1 MPTITTIQSARSASS
16 TVSSALTWAVVLCC
30 VLTACAAPQSTR
42 LTVGDL
48 NYIVAEIDG
57 QLAESDFLLD
67 RTDTSEP
74 IRIMINKVVNLT
86 GDVITPAEQWM
97 LMARVRDRL
106 ARSATLRRKNV
117 SFQIEPEQQLL
128 VRAAG
133 FEGDFGPTEP
143 PTHVM
148 SAVFRSAART
158 GADEQAPVD
167 RRLDYYYLEY
177 RIMRIFDNELVWTGQ
192 VEFKREALGLTID

>member
-1 MPTITTIQSARSASS
+1 MSLSQYNLSARSASS
-16 TVSSALTWAVVLCC
+16 AVVLCC
-30 VLTACAAPQSTR
+30 VLTGCAAPQSTR

-48 NYIVAEIDG
+48 NYVVAEIDG
-57 QLAESDFLLD
+57 QLADSDFITE
-67 RTDTSEP
+67 RTTDSEP
-74 IRIMINKVVNLT
+74 ARVMINKVLNLT

-117 SFQIEPEQQLL
+117 TFQIEPEQHDL
-128 VRAAG
+128 VRDSG
-133 FEGDFGPTEP
+133 FDGDLGPTDP

-148 SAVFRSAART
+148 SAVFRSSTRSAVDRQDLT
-158 GADEQAPVD
+158 D
-167 RRLDYYYLEY
+167 RRLDYYFLEY
-177 RIMRIFDNELVWTGQ
+177 RMVRVFDNQLVWTGQ